1 MLSKNKIKYFCS
13 FHNKKQ
19 RVECNL
25 FIVEGNKMVE
35 ELIHSDYK
43 IESIVANSEWIL
55 NHSDYN
61 FTCEIFEASVEDL
74 QKISLL
80 QNPQE
85 VWALVECKSQEET
98 ILIKKNELIIALD
111 GIQDPG
117 NLGTIIRIADWYGIT
132 QIWCSEDTVDVYN
145 PKVIQATMGAV
156 FRIKI
161 VYGNLIDKFIKY
173 DSVPKYAA
181 LLEGTNV
188 YTTELSQ
195 QAILIMGNEG
205 NGISKNVLQYVNH
218 GIHIPSFNESE
229 KSSESLNVAV
239 ATGILCSEFKRRIEK

>member
-19 RVECNL
+19 RVEYNL

-43 IESIVANSEWIL
+43 ITSIVATSEWIL
-55 NHSDYN
+55 KHSDYN
-61 FTCEIFEASVEDL
+61 FTCEVIDATVEDL

-85 VWALVECKSQEET
+85 VWALVECKSQEKTFSIGE
-98 ILIKKNELIIALD
+98 NELILALD

-117 NLGTIIRIADWYGIT
+117 NLGTIIRIADWYGIS

-156 FRIKI
+156 FRVAIS
-161 VYGNLIDKFIKY
+161 YGSLIEKLQKCTSI
-173 DSVPKYAA
+173 PIYAA
-181 LLEGTNV
+181 LLDGTNV
-188 YTTELSQ
+188 YSTELSQ
-195 QAILIMGNEG
+195 KAILIMGNEG
-205 NGISKNVLQYVNH
+205 NGISKNVIQHINY

-239 ATGILCSEFKRRIEK
+239 ATGILCSEFKRRKG